1 MPAPTAFT
9 MEDVVNDVLTEL
21 RYAPGRDVQIHLQQ
35 SIMHDASVMYRTLM
49 QKFIWRDWYFIT
61 DFTTDSVNG
70 RPVEDLSTK
79 LTRFSDVLAV
89 YNGRD
94 ERALPTAPAVVNPR
108 AITQPTVV
116 PDNTKVFA
124 IFPVATYDCVLVSR
138 TYRDTD
144 FGLDDPVPF
153 YRDLLVLGTAYQLA
167 LKAGTN
173 VELAQQLKSSFE
185 AQVQMY
191 RMDEVKD
198 AYSTRPI
205 NTPNVMTD
213 WFVRP

>member
-1 MPAPTAFT
+1 
-9 MEDVVNDVLTEL
+9 MEDVVSDVLVEL

-35 SIMHDASVMYRTLM
+35 SIMHDASVMFRTLM

-61 DFTTDSVNG
+61 PFTTNPANG
-70 RPVEDLSTK
+70 QPVEDLTSK
-79 LTRFSDVLAV
+79 LTRYSDVLAV
-89 YNGRD
+89 YSGQE
-94 ERALPTAPAVVNPR
+94 ERALPFAPAVVNPR
-108 AITQPTVV
+108 AIKQKTVI

-124 IFPVATYDCVLVSR
+124 IAPYASYDCILVSR

-153 YRDLLVLGTAYQLA
+153 YRDMLVLGTAYQLA
-167 LKAGTN
+167 LKNGTN
-173 VELAQQLKSSFE
+173 VELAGQLKSSFE

-191 RMDEVKD
+191 RLDEVKD
-198 AYSTRPI
+198 TYSTRPI

-213 WFVRP
+213 WYVS